1 MVDDNVRSVHRLAES
16 EASERNHMKR
26 LITRLVL
33 PATLAL
39 GTLGLGLGVAA
50 APAFAAQKSHATTAI
65 KTWHGK
71 IVKLDAKMGT
81 TEAFSMTVDMK
92 VYVVHYDAMTHWVMG
107 TAKNIKVGALVTVTG
122 TLSGKTIAAAKLSA

>member
-1 MVDDNVRSVHRLAES
+1 VDEIVRSVHRLAR
-16 EASERNHMKR
+16 EAPERNHMKR

-33 PATLAL
+33 PAAL
-39 GTLGLGLGVAA
+39 VVASLGLGLVAVASPATA
-50 APAFAAQKSHATTAI
+50 APTSHATTAT

-92 VYVVHYDAMTHWVMG
+92 VYVVHYDSMTHWVMG

>member
-1 MVDDNVRSVHRLAES
+1 
-16 EASERNHMKR
+16 MKR

-39 GTLGLGLGVAA
+39 GTFGLSLGALAS
-50 APAFAAQKSHATTAI
+50 PATAAQTNHATMAT

-81 TEAFSMTVDMK
+81 TEAFSMTVGKK
-92 VYVVHYDAMTHWVMG
+92 VYVVHYDSMTHWVMG

-122 TLSGKTIAAAKLSA
+122 TLSGKTIAAAKLDA

>member
-1 MVDDNVRSVHRLAES
+1 VDEIVRSVHRLAH
-16 EASERNHMKR
+16 EAPERNHMKR
-26 LITRLVL
+26 LITRLVV
-33 PATLAL
+33 PATLVVAS
-39 GTLGLGLGVAA
+39 LGLGLVAVASPATA
-50 APAFAAQKSHATTAI
+50 APTSHATMAT

-92 VYVVHYDAMTHWVMG
+92 VYVVHYDSMTHWEMG

>member
-1 MVDDNVRSVHRLAES
+1 
-16 EASERNHMKR
+16 MKR
-26 LITRLVL
+26 LITRFVL
-33 PATLAL
+33 PATLTL
-39 GTLGLGLGVAA
+39 GSLGLGLVAVASPATA
-50 APAFAAQKSHATTAI
+50 APTTRAATAT

-92 VYVVHYDAMTHWVMG
+92 TYVVHYDSMTHWVMG
-107 TAKNIKVGALVTVTG
+107 TSKNIKVGAPVTVTG

>member
-1 MVDDNVRSVHRLAES
+1 
-16 EASERNHMKR
+16 MKR

-33 PATLAL
+33 PTSLL
-39 GTLGLGLGVAA
+39 VGSLGLGLVAVA
-50 APAFAAQKSHATTAI
+50 APATAAPTSHATSAT

-92 VYVVHYDAMTHWVMG
+92 VYVVHYDSMTHWGMG

-122 TLSGKTIAAAKLSA
+122 TLSGKTIAAAKLSV

>member
-1 MVDDNVRSVHRLAES
+1 MDEIVRSVHRLAHRG
-16 EASERNHMKR
+16 AERNHMKR
-26 LITRLVL
+26 PITRLVL

-39 GTLGLGLGVAA
+39 GSLGLGLLAVATPATA
-50 APAFAAQKSHATTAI
+50 ASASHAAMD

-71 IVKLDAKMGT
+71 ITKLDAKMGT
-81 TEAFSMTVDMK
+81 TEAFTMTVDMK

-122 TLSGKTIAAAKLSA
+122 TLSGTTIAAAKLSA

>member
-1 MVDDNVRSVHRLAES
+1 MDEIVRSVHRLAH
-16 EASERNHMKR
+16 EAPERNHMKR
-26 LITRLVL
+26 LITRLAL
-33 PATLAL
+33 PATLAI
-39 GTLGLGLGVAA
+39 GSLGLVALASPATA
-50 APAFAAQKSHATTAI
+50 APQSHATMS

-92 VYVVHYDAMTHWVMG
+92 VYVVHYDSMTHWVMG

>member
-1 MVDDNVRSVHRLAES
+1 
-16 EASERNHMKR
+16 MKR

-33 PATLAL
+33 PATLTL
-39 GTLGLGLGVAA
+39 GSLGLGLVASPANA
-50 APAFAAQKSHATTAI
+50 APTSHATTAT

-81 TEAFSMTVDMK
+81 MEGFSMTVDMK
-92 VYVVHYDAMTHWVMG
+92 VYVVHYDSMTHWVMG
-107 TAKNIKVGALVTVTG
+107 TAKNIKVGTLVTVTG